1 MKRMISLP
9 NSFARVLPMRLPRSF
24 PTTLPKPDFRTIGV
38 GTIVVSLLGAAIV
51 HILATF
57 AVPALWRGAAFDRMQ
72 AALPA
77 NGMRVLARQ
86 GAAAQVL
93 PYLAA
98 DMGYAVCRYDLTV
111 LPVAVRAVLPDAGW
125 SLTLY
130 TPSGEN
136 FYAQPASDGKR
147 TEVAFLLVP
156 SSDRLFN
163 IQPGVRR
170 ADVDA
175 TQVTSPQRE
184 GLIVVR
190 GPRRGIAYDAEVEA
204 ALALASCQP
213 IQR

>member
-9 NSFARVLPMRLPRSF
+9 NSFARVLPLHLPRSF
-24 PTTLPKPDFRTIGV
+24 PTTLPKPDFRTIGW
-38 GTIVVSLLGAAIV
+38 GTIAASLLGAGIV
-51 HILATF
+51 HILATL
-57 AVPALWRGAAFDRMQ
+57 AVPTFKRGAYERMQ
-72 AALPA
+72 AILPV
-77 NGMRVLARQ
+77 NSMRVMPRQ
-86 GAAAQVL
+86 SASAQTL

-98 DMGYAVCRYDLTV
+98 DMGYAVCRYDLSV
-111 LPVAVRAVLPDAGW
+111 LPIAVRAVLPDAGW
-125 SLTLY
+125 SLALY
-130 TPSGEN
+130 TPTGEN
-136 FYAQPASDGKR
+136 FYAQPAADMKR
-147 TEVAFLLVP
+147 TDVAFLLVP

-190 GPRRGIAYDAEVEA
+190 GPRRGLAYDNEVEA